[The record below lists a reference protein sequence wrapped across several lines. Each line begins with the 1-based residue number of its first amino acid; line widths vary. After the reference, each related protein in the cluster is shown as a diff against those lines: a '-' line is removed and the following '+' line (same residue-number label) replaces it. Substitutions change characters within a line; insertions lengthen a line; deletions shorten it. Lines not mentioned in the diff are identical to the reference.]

1 MKWIVGVTGR
11 YFTLRWSPVCLSRT
25 FKVDEFKTKVT
36 FDPQTLFTTLDVC
49 KPSQIAIRWR

>member
-49 KPSQIAIRWR
+49 KPSQIAIR